1 MPKVIAI
8 DGPASS
14 GKSTL
19 AKLISKKY
27 KYPILSSGRIYRAIA
42 LEALNNNIRLHEH
55 NKIIRCV
62 SKINYEFINS
72 KNLYSSEIDMMAANI
87 ATLEQ
92 LRKRL
97 IKFQRGFPKIFA
109 NKHKYVVVEGRDIGT
124 VVFPEAKIKLFMW
137 ASPEVRAKRR
147 YKQIQKSGGKPVYKR
162 VYSEIIQRD
171 KKD

>member
-55 NKIIRCV
+55 NKII
-62 SKINYEFINS
+62 
-72 KNLYSSEIDMMAANI
+72 
-87 ATLEQ
+87 
-92 LRKRL
+92 
-97 IKFQRGFPKIFA
+97 RGFPKIFA

-171 KKD
+171 KKDFNRKVAPLKPAANSVLLDTSYLDIEQVFNTIVSLIKK